1 MEISINWLAVALA
14 TLAGMIVAAAWYG
27 KLFAA
32 AWEKHTGVSSKALTE
47 TYGNKHKLV
56 LLVTNFATALTLA
69 VVVSIVSAYFK
80 DTSVWLALATGFV
93 LWLGLSAATL
103 LQHNTFEMKPRQ
115 LTTINN
121 TYQLV
126 LYLGTALVV
135 GLFL

>member
-69 VVVSIVSAYFK
+69 VVVSIVHPSGLR
-80 DTSVWLALATGFV
+80 WQQV
-93 LWLGLSAATL
+93 LYCGWDYRRRHYCSTTL
-103 LQHNTFEMKPRQ
+103 LR
-115 LTTINN
+115 
-121 TYQLV
+121 
-126 LYLGTALVV
+126 
-135 GLFL
+135 